1 MLLARSLVIFS
12 LLIPAIDAAASDL
25 LRGPVEA
32 RVVRVID
39 GDTFEAEALVWPG
52 HMVHVNI
59 RIRGI
64 DAPELRG
71 RCETEKQAAREAKAV
86 LARLIAEQAVL
97 VSNIGGD
104 KYYGRVVAD
113 VADERGQD
121 VALLLLGLAVVRQY
135 AGGTRVPFCIG

>member
-1 MLLARSLVIFS
+1 MLLARLLVVFL
-12 LLIPAIDAAASDL
+12 LLIPATDAAASDL

-52 HMVHVNI
+52 HMVHVSI

-71 RCETEKQAAREAKAV
+71 KCETEKRAAREARAT
-86 LARLIAEQAVL
+86 LARLIAERAVL

-121 VALLLLGLAVVRQY
+121 VALLLLGLSVVREY